1 MTRIVVTKLKM
12 SRKSPSGEF
21 PPVNLPYV
29 YPLFKFSTGE
39 LPPYEF
45 SLILELLPKMF
56 LISLPGV
63 VACTYNPATSETE
76 FRNGVGSIPLG
87 GNSPSIGR

>member
-21 PPVNLPYV
+21 PPVNPPYV
-29 YPLFKFSTGE
+29 YPLVKFSTVE

-45 SLILELLPKMF
+45 SLIFDLLPKMF
-56 LISLPGV
+56 LMKLPSV

-76 FRNGVGSIPLG
+76 FRNGVDSVRLG
-87 GNSPSIGR
+87 GNSPSTGR